1 GRRGSDSQRQD
12 RMNYRITLAYDGT
25 NYSGWQLQVIQ
36 PTLQGALEAA
46 LKRLEGAPVTT
57 FAAGRTDLGVHA
69 EGQVVS
75 FRLTK
80 EWSDKGLQRAL
91 NGNLPLDIRVT
102 EASRVAD
109 NFHARASARSKLYR
123 YRIFTGEVMNPLWA
137 RYAWHYPYPLDI
149 EKLIEDSQI
158 LVGMNNFTAFT
169 VSDCTTR
176 TRVRTVTEVSIE
188 RDGQL
193 LTLFFGGDGFLR
205 YQVRTMV
212 AALVEVNRGRSRA
225 GSMAELIERRDRKL
239 IGSSA
244 PALGLTLLKVEY

>member
-1 GRRGSDSQRQD
+1 
-12 RMNYRITLAYDGT
+12 MNYRITLAYDGS

-46 LKRLEGAPVTT
+46 LERLEGAPVTT

-80 EWSDKGLQRAL
+80 EWTNQELRRAL
-91 NGNLPLDIRVT
+91 NGNLPPDIRVT
-102 EASRVAD
+102 EASKVAD
-109 NFHARASARSKLYR
+109 SFHARADATSKTYR
-123 YRIFTGEVMNPLWA
+123 YRIFTGEIMNPLWG

-149 EKLIEDSQI
+149 EKLIEDSRV
-158 LVGMNNFTAFT
+158 LAGTHDFTAFT
-169 VSDCTTR
+169 VTDCTTR
-176 TRVRTVTEVSIE
+176 TRVRTVTEVRIE
-188 RDGQL
+188 RDREL
-193 LTLFFGGDGFLR
+193 LTLFFSGDGFLR

-212 AALVEVNRGRSRA
+212 AALVEVNRGRLRA

-239 IGSSA
+239 IGASA